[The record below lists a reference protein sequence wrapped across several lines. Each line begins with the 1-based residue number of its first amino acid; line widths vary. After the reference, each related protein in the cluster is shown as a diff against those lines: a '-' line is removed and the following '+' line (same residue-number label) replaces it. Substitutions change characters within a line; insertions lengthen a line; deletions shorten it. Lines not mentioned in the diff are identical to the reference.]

1 MEKERM
7 RRFRR
12 MELAKAAL
20 KARPDLAHSIGCVM
34 NLIYHCQR
42 KVNYLTQNDGFRAG
56 IFPF

>member
-1 MEKERM
+1 M

-42 KVNYLTQNDGFRAG
+42 KVNYLTQNDGFRDG
-56 IFPF
+56 IYPY